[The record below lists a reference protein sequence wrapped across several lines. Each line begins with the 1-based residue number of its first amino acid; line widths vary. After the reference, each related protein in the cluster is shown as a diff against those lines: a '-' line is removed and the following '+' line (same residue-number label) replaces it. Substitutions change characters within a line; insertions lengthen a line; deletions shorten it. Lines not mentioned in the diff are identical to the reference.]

1 LQRVIS
7 RRDRVLLRRA
17 RINGNRSAIG
27 ALSAKGDE
35 MNAVIRMAAVLA
47 LATFIGRAGMAAD
60 PIKIGVVNEITGVQA
75 QAGEFTVNGIKLA
88 QEEINTAGGIL
99 GRRIELQIEDNQSSN
114 PGTVLAFSKLGGR
127 GDIAGIIGPIRS
139 TQIQA
144 ASPTIAKSGIPTMI
158 GGTDTSLTHVNNRW
172 VFRARPNDSYSSR
185 VIADFGVNTLKLRK
199 WAIIHSTDAFGSG
212 GAKALTA
219 ALAAQGIT
227 PVLDQGYTNNS
238 QDFAAVVLSIK
249 KADADILATYMT
261 LESDVGIFARQL
273 RQLGVTIPWVGS
285 PSIIAVTSLKL
296 AGETLHGT
304 YAITDF
310 TTDAND
316 LTRAFVKKYRDKY
329 GINPDTFASWSYDAT
344 QVLALA
350 IRNAGSTEP
359 EAVRS
364 AILAIKGYKGL
375 EGTYEFDQNGDGL
388 HGYNIVRNEGGRI
401 VFMKRVDF
409 PVQ

>member
-1 LQRVIS
+1 MNKTQKALT
-7 RRDRVLLRRA
+7 LLLA
-17 RINGNRSAIG
+17 CLLAVG
-27 ALSAKGDE
+27 AA
-35 MNAVIRMAAVLA
+35 
-47 LATFIGRAGMAAD
+47 MAAD

-88 QEEINTAGGIL
+88 QEEINAAGGVL
-99 GRRIELQIEDNQSSN
+99 GRKIELQIEDNQSTN
-114 PGTVLAFSKLGGR
+114 PGTVLAFSKLGSR
-127 GDIAGIIGPIRS
+127 GDIVGIVGPIRS
-139 TQIQA
+139 TQVQA

-185 VIADFGVNTLKLRK
+185 VIADFGANTLKLKK
-199 WAIIHSTDAFGSG
+199 WAIVHSTDAFGSG

-261 LESDVGIFARQL
+261 LEPDVGIFARQL

-296 AGETLHGT
+296 AAETLHGT
-304 YAITDF
+304 YSVTDF
-310 TTDAND
+310 TTEASD
-316 LTRAFVKKYRDKY
+316 LTRSFMKKYKDKY
-329 GINPDTFASWSYDAT
+329 GVNPDTFASWSYDAT

-350 IRNAGSTEP
+350 IKNANSTEP
-359 EAVRS
+359 EKVRS
-364 AILAIKGYKGL
+364 AMLAIKGYKGL
-375 EGTYEFDQNGDGL
+375 EGTFEFDQNGDGL
-388 HGYNIVRNEGGRI
+388 HGYNIVKNDGGKI
-401 VFMKRVDF
+401 VFIKRVDF
-409 PVQ
+409 PAQ